1 MNRNHTLLGLAAL
14 TLLATTASAGIVD
27 LAISTFDTD
36 AEGWTVRDTVN
47 GQVTYF
53 NPSWNATG
61 GVPTGNIEFS
71 DISPGGYVFQAPD
84 AFTGDFSLAVT
95 NGGVAFDWM
104 ADQIQ
109 DGKRA
114 SVILWRNSAR
124 LWASSDPDPA
134 AGVWHSFN
142 FVFNMSVDW
151 QIDYGSGAQ
160 QATMADLSYVLSDVT
175 GMDITGETW
184 TGMIETTWLDNPRIH
199 ARNVP
204 APGALALLGIASLA
218 GTRRRR
224 NA

>member
-114 SVILWRNSAR
+114 SVI
-124 LWASSDPDPA
+124 
-134 AGVWHSFN
+134 
-142 FVFNMSVDW
+142 SVAKLC
-151 QIDYGSGAQ
+151 S
-160 QATMADLSYVLSDVT
+160 T
-175 GMDITGETW
+175 
-184 TGMIETTWLDNPRIH
+184 
-199 ARNVP
+199 
-204 APGALALLGIASLA
+204 LGKQ
-218 GTRRRR
+218 
-224 NA
+224 